1 VYGLISRM
9 KAVPG
14 QRDALIQVLLQG
26 TRAMPGCIHYMIAK
40 NADDDHT
47 LWVVETWD
55 SPQAHKSSL
64 ALPEVVEAMARGKP
78 LIAAIEHRVE
88 IAPVET
94 TSCS

>member
-1 VYGLISRM
+1 LISRLQ
-9 KAVPG
+9 AVPG
-14 QRDALIQVLLQG
+14 QRDTLIQVLLQG
-26 TRAMPGCIHYMIAK
+26 TRAMPGCIHYIIAK
-40 NADDDHT
+40 DTEDEHT